1 MSPEQARI
9 DSVAKLIDR
18 EVWIVTSAHG
28 DRRGGLCAT
37 WVSMASIDPQRPVVV
52 VGLAPNHYTAELV
65 DHSGVL
71 GLHLCRPSQA
81 ELALN
86 FALGSGR
93 DRDKFA
99 GLNVHASDSG
109 APLLADCLAWL
120 DCRVFARYD
129 GGDRLYYWA
138 DVLRGE
144 RLADAQPLREQSLI
158 AAASDEQK
166 RLLLANRQED
176 AAVHRPLYEAWRGAN
191 LFTPQP
197 HLRG

>member
-1 MSPEQARI
+1 MSPEQAKI

-18 EVWIVTSAHG
+18 EVWIVTSSHG
-28 DRRGGLCAT
+28 ERRGGLCAT
-37 WVSMASIDPQRPVVV
+37 WVSMASIDPERPVVV

-65 DHSGVL
+65 EQSGSL
-71 GLHLCRPSQA
+71 GLHLCQA
-81 ELALN
+81 DQTELAFN
-86 FALGSGR
+86 FAIGSGR

-99 GLNVHASDSG
+99 GLTVHAGDSG
-109 APLLADCLAWL
+109 APLLADCLARL

-144 RLADAQPLREQSLI
+144 RFGEAQPLREQALI

-166 RLLLANRQED
+166 RLLLANRRED
-176 AAVHRPLYEAWRGAN
+176 AALHRPLYESWRGAN
-191 LFTPQP
+191 LFTPQS